1 MEAPEYT
8 ESKQVVLLPHQVE
21 NYERAVNIAHKS
33 HVILDSSD
41 RGRGKSFTALKM
53 AQDFGL
59 SLCVVCP
66 VAVIDNWRKY
76 IAEYG
81 LEEVA
86 VISYQS
92 LRGARGK
99 TKHPLLCIRDK
110 EYYATEDFRAEVER
124 GVLLVFDEVHNLMN
138 ETSQNKAAHCL
149 TKTIMRENSSSRVL
163 CLSATPCCRQR
174 HCFPLMKIMGFCNS
188 SSLYYYDNVARMY
201 VVEGY
206 GYQELIEKARKIN
219 PALAL
224 EIYSSVSLSNR
235 TSSELCY
242 RLFTEVF
249 LPGVRTSMPPDTNI
263 VVDAKLGLYN
273 FHPNDVDQL
282 RRAYGA
288 IFASVDTDGIL
299 RANITKPCRMI
310 GMACVP
316 TICRLAEQDIALSR
330 KVVIFAEYH
339 DVIDALRIG
348 LLHRN
353 PLVLSGKIAQKQRTH
368 IVSLFNQTNMDY
380 PVIIC
385 HPRVGG
391 VGIELDDK
399 HGGFPRK
406 TYLIPSY
413 YFIDSIQAAG
423 RTSRANTRSTPIVR
437 IVECNQFSENT
448 KILSSIIQKSIIVKT
463 IVGNNDTILPSD
475 YPRINEEDDV

>member
-1 MEAPEYT
+1 MEAPQN
-8 ESKQVVLLPHQVE
+8 SGCKQVTLLPHQVD
-21 NYERAVNIAHKS
+21 NYERVVEIAHKS

-59 SLCVVCP
+59 SLTVVCP
-66 VAVIDNWRKY
+66 VAVIDNWKAY

-86 VISYQS
+86 VISYHS

-99 TKHPLLCIRDK
+99 TKHPLLNIREG
-110 EYYATEDFRAEVER
+110 EYYASEDFRAEVER
-124 GVLLVFDEVHNLMN
+124 GTLLVFDEVHNLMN
-138 ETSQNKAAHCL
+138 ETAQNKAAHCL
-149 TKTIMRENSSSRVL
+149 TKTIIKEDSCSRVL
-163 CLSATPCCRQR
+163 CLSATPCCRER
-174 HCFPLMKIMGFCNS
+174 HCFPLMKAMGFCNS
-188 SSLYYYDNVARMY
+188 SSLYYYDNVARLY

-219 PALAL
+219 PTLTL
-224 EIYSSVSLSNR
+224 EIYSSVSLSNK

-263 VVDAKLGLYN
+263 TVDAKLGLYN
-273 FHPNDVDQL
+273 FHPNDVDTL
-282 RRAYGA
+282 KRAYGA
-288 IFASVDTDGIL
+288 IFASVDESGTL

-316 TICRLAEQDIALSR
+316 TISRLTQQDIALGR

-339 DVIDALRIG
+339 DVIEALRLS
-348 LLHRN
+348 LLQHN
-353 PLVLSGKIAQKQRTH
+353 PLVLSGKTPQKQRTH
-368 IVSLFNQTNMDY
+368 MVSLFNQTNLDF

-448 KILSSIIQKSIIVKT
+448 KILSSIIQKSVIVKT
-463 IVGNNDTILPSD
+463 IVGNNNIVLPSD
-475 YPRINEEDDV
+475 YPRINEEDDI

>member
-1 MEAPEYT
+1 MEAPDNNKIKEVT
-8 ESKQVVLLPHQVE
+8 LLPHQID
-21 NYERAVNIAHKS
+21 NYDRVVAIAHQS

-66 VAVIDNWRKY
+66 VAVIDNWKKY
-76 IAEYG
+76 IKEYG

-86 VISYQS
+86 VISYPS

-99 TKHPLLCIRDK
+99 TKHPLLTIREG

-124 GVLLVFDEVHNLMN
+124 GMLLVFDEVHNLMN

-149 TKTIMRENSSSRVL
+149 TKTIMRENSCSRVL

-174 HCFPLMKIMGFCNS
+174 HCFPLMKIMGFCQS

-219 PALAL
+219 PTLAL
-224 EIYSSVSLSNR
+224 EIYSSVTLSNR

-242 RLFTEVF
+242 RLFTEIF
-249 LPGVRTSMPPDTNI
+249 LPGIRTSMPPNTDI

-282 RRAYGA
+282 RRAYSA
-288 IFASVDTDGIL
+288 IFASVDADGVL
-299 RANITKPCRMI
+299 RANISKPCKMI
-310 GMACVP
+310 GMACVG
-316 TICRLAEQDIALSR
+316 TISRLTEQDIALGR

-339 DVIDALRIG
+339 DVIEALK
-348 LLHRN
+348 LSLAQYN
-353 PLVLSGKIAQKQRTH
+353 PLVLSGKIAQGQRTH

-399 HGGFPRK
+399 DGRFPRK

-423 RTSRANTRSTPIVR
+423 RTCRTNTKSTPIVR
-437 IVECNQFSENT
+437 IIECNQFSENT

-463 IVGNNDTILPSD
+463 IVGTNSIVLPSD
-475 YPRINEEDDV
+475 YPRINEEDDN